1 MRKSL
6 GQKKLCTYIQ
16 AHTFV
21 RIHNYTR
28 AVELSYSTRT
38 HGGTSQSGAFPQT
51 LIIDSFLSNHNTAS
65 ARAPTLIS
73 HVHARCRMVAVS
85 TKDSLDLPGTWA
97 QLHTRCCTSRH
108 SARHAAPARHA
119 LRKQVSATA
128 TLTPGALW
136 VRRSVSKSRRRR
148 LWTTVCQKK
157 LPQQNYPSFVGRVR
171 ILDKNIWHFW
181 ESVCG

>member
-1 MRKSL
+1 MHIHS
-6 GQKKLCTYIQ
+6 GSHVCT
-16 AHTFV
+16 HTQLHEF
-21 RIHNYTR
+21 
-28 AVELSYSTRT
+28 SYSTRT
-38 HGGTSQSGAFPQT
+38 HGGTSQSGAFPQS

-148 LWTTVCQKK
+148 LWTPVCQKNFRNK
-157 LPQQNYPSFVGRVR
+157 TTRALWGA
-171 ILDKNIWHFW
+171 
-181 ESVCG
+181 